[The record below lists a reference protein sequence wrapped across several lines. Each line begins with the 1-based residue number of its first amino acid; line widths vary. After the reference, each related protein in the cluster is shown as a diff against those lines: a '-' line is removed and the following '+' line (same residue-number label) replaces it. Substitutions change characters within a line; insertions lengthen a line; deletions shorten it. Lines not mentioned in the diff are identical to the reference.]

1 MIRILYIYYDSYIF
15 FVFNLKLIKELIY
28 YIKVKIIL

>member
-15 FVFNLKLIKELIY
+15 FVFNLKLIIIKLIY
-28 YIKVKIIL
+28 YIKVKS